1 MRRRNLPSERT
12 DVSLEYP
19 HMSPEE
25 YDSTPDAS
33 SAAFDQGGE
42 KRAFE
47 GGTAPANGA
56 GTSVVRD
63 RTVQFPVATRTT
75 RERLTIA
82 GFVAIGVF
90 CFAAG
95 FVVSAGREVLFSLGG
110 IGLFAS
116 VLTYGV
122 TGTRSIEARDG
133 AEVYKTCATNLEA
146 ITATFGSN
154 TERIYVP
161 NPDGVESEARLFVP
175 AAVDGGVQD
184 AAGFSI
190 VDSGERGLVLEPTG
204 ATLFREF
211 ERALDEPV
219 ATSPELLVEQLTDS
233 LKRRFEFVTDAD
245 ATVRPDERV
254 VTITISGSVF
264 GPLDQFDH
272 PVASFLAVGLAVG
285 LDRRISFEATALSND
300 GTWVLEYR

>member
-1 MRRRNLPSERT
+1 
-12 DVSLEYP
+12 
-19 HMSPEE
+19 MSPEK

-33 SAAFDQGGE
+33 SAAFDQSGD
-42 KRAFE
+42 KRGFE
-47 GGTAPANGA
+47 GGTAPADGA

-63 RTVQFPVATRTT
+63 RPVRFPVGARTT

-110 IGLFAS
+110 IGLFAG
-116 VLTYGV
+116 VLTYGM
-122 TGTRSIEARDG
+122 TGTRSIDARDG
-133 AEVYKTCATNLEA
+133 SQVYGTCATNLEA
-146 ITATFGSN
+146 ITTTFGSS

-161 NPDGVESEARLFVP
+161 NPSGVESGARLFVP
-175 AAVDGGVQD
+175 ADVDSGVQD

-204 ATLFREF
+204 ATLFQEF

-219 ATSPELLVEQLTDS
+219 ANSPELLVEQLIDS
-233 LKRRFEFVTDAD
+233 LRQRFEFITDAD
-245 ATVRPDERV
+245 AIVRPDGGT
-254 VTITISGSVF
+254 VTITISGNVF
-264 GPLDQFDH
+264 GPLNQFDH

-285 LDRRISFEATALSND
+285 LDRRISFEAFAVDD
-300 GTWVLEYR
+300 GKWVLEYR

>member
-1 MRRRNLPSERT
+1 
-12 DVSLEYP
+12 
-19 HMSPEE
+19 MSPEE

-47 GGTAPANGA
+47 GGTAPADGA
-56 GTSVVRD
+56 RTSVVRD
-63 RTVQFPVATRTT
+63 RTVQFPTGARTT

-90 CFAAG
+90 CFAVG

-116 VLTYGV
+116 ILTYGV

-133 AEVYKTCATNLEA
+133 AEVYETCATNLEA
-146 ITATFGSN
+146 ITTTFGSS

-161 NPDGVESEARLFVP
+161 NPDGAESGARLFVP

-190 VDSGERGLVLEPTG
+190 VDSEERGLVLEPTG
-204 ATLFREF
+204 ETLFREF
-211 ERALDEPV
+211 ERELDEPV
-219 ATSPELLVEQLTDS
+219 AS
-233 LKRRFEFVTDAD
+233 LGTADRTVDRFAQTPFRVRHGRRRDR
-245 ATVRPDERV
+245 ATGRGGRHDYHFGERLRP
-254 VTITISGSVF
+254 
-264 GPLDQFDH
+264 PDQFDH

-285 LDRRISFEATALSND
+285 LDRRISFEATALSDD

>member
-1 MRRRNLPSERT
+1 
-12 DVSLEYP
+12 
-19 HMSPEE
+19 MSPEE

-47 GGTAPANGA
+47 GGTAPADGA
-56 GTSVVRD
+56 RTSVVRD
-63 RTVQFPVATRTT
+63 RTVQFPTGARTT

-90 CFAAG
+90 CFAVG

-116 VLTYGV
+116 ILTYGV

-133 AEVYKTCATNLEA
+133 AEVYETCATNLEA
-146 ITATFGSN
+146 ITTTFGSS

-161 NPDGVESEARLFVP
+161 NPDGAESGARLFVP

-190 VDSGERGLVLEPTG
+190 VDSEERGLVLEPTG
-204 ATLFREF
+204 ETLFREF
-211 ERALDEPV
+211 ERELDEPV
-219 ATSPELLVEQLTDS
+219 ASSPELLTEQLTDS
-233 LKRRFEFVTDAD
+233 LKHRFEFVTDAD
-245 ATVRPDERV
+245 ATVRPDEGV
-254 VTITISGSVF
+254 VTITISGNVF
-264 GPLDQFDH
+264 GPPDQFDH

-285 LDRRISFEATALSND
+285 LDRRISFEATALSDD